1 MTQRNGDFGSFL
13 SGLLLGGLVG
23 SAVAL
28 LMAPQ
33 SGDETRQLLREKG
46 IELKDRTN
54 EGLEAAYARAEAAAA
69 EARARADELAVV
81 IKERGED
88 LRERGQAVIDAAKAP
103 AKKKASSGNADKKS

>member
-33 SGDETRQLLREKG
+33 SGAETQQLLREKG
-46 IELKDRTN
+46 IELKDRTS

-88 LRERGQAVIDAAKAP
+88 LRERGQAVIDAAKGP
-103 AKKKASSGNADKKS
+103 AKKKASGNADKKS